1 MCGIVAA
8 ICKEPCL
15 NEELIGG
22 ALKAIEHRGPDGY
35 GYWISEDKRVAIGN
49 TRLAIIDPK
58 DEGLQPFF
66 NEDGRFGIVMNGEI
80 YNYKEIM
87 EKIKDK
93 HEFVSK
99 TDTETVLHFFEEV
112 GTNIVNYMRG
122 MFAIAIWDD
131 LEKKMYLFRDHVGK
145 KPLFY
150 YRDEELFVAASEP
163 SAINHVLKG
172 LGKKVR
178 PSPLGT
184 FYGFVS
190 VSPIRY
196 SLFEGV
202 DLLEHSHMMEVDL
215 NLNIKIK
222 RYYKLDFRE
231 AQKEYKWNGLVEY
244 GKRLYEKLVEATAYR
259 LVADVP
265 IAISMSAGVDSTLL
279 AGIIAKELG
288 QNLLSITVSAEGEY
302 DEGPLA
308 RKIAEELGLEHKL
321 IYVELDDFLKYA
333 KEIIKKTHLPPT
345 DPALVLGYVVAKQ
358 ARSLGYKVLIVGEGG
373 DELFMGY
380 PNYTKIYSWF
390 SNPLVRLPLDILK
403 VHDVSAYAPLH
414 YVRAVLC
421 VFPHLRYITMRT
433 FSGST
438 FCQAISHLPH
448 HFEILLYA
456 FRMKEEAPNPKN
468 FAEYMLSHEYE
479 FRIPRHL
486 TLKVDFASM
495 SASVEARAPL
505 LDYKLIKFAM
515 SIPPEYKKMIM
526 IKRRKLFGKL
536 FLRKF
541 LSKEM
546 ADEVIS
552 KKIGFGM
559 QVEHIMRKIIEENLV
574 NEMERTEFLK
584 KLIPIE
590 VAKKIDVQN
599 VYMGWVLYMLATWE
613 NEIFS

>member
-1 MCGIVAA
+1 MRA
-8 ICKEPCL
+8 I
-15 NEELIGG
+15 G
-22 ALKAIEHRGPDGY
+22 HRGPDGY
-35 GYWISEDKRVAIGN
+35 GYWISNDKRVAIGN

-87 EKIKDK
+87 DKIEDR
-93 HEFVSK
+93 HEFVSR
-99 TDTETVLHFFEEV
+99 TDTEAVLHLFEEV
-112 GTNIVNYMRG
+112 GTGITDYLRG

-150 YRDEELFVAASEP
+150 YKDKDVFVAASEP
-163 SAINHVLKG
+163 SAILTFLRG
-172 LGKKVR
+172 LRKDLR
-178 PSPLGT
+178 PSILGT
-184 FYGFVS
+184 FYGFIT

-196 SLFEGV
+196 SLYDGI

-215 NLNIKIK
+215 NLNVTMK

-231 AQKEYKWNGLVEY
+231 AGKEFKWEGLTAY
-244 GKRLYEKLVEATAYR
+244 AEKLYKELIKATEYR

-279 AGIIAKELG
+279 AGIISKELN
-288 QNLLSITVSAEGEY
+288 QNLLSITVSAEGKY

-308 RKIAEELGLEHKL
+308 KKIAEELGLEHKL
-321 IYVELDDFLKYA
+321 IYVELEDFLKYA
-333 KEIIKKTHLPPT
+333 KEIIKKTYLPPT
-345 DPALVLGYVVAKQ
+345 DPALVLGHVVAKQ

-380 PNYTKIYSWF
+380 PTYTERYAWL
-390 SNPLVRLPLDILK
+390 SNPLLKLPLDLLK
-403 VHDVSAYAPLH
+403 TQDISSYVPLH
-414 YVRAVLC
+414 YLRAILC
-421 VFPHLRYITMRT
+421 IFPFLRYVTMRT

-438 FCQAISHLPH
+438 FCSTVSHIPNY
-448 HFEILLYA
+448 FDVLLYA
-456 FRMKEEAPNPKN
+456 FRLKEEALNPKN

-505 LDYKLIKFAM
+505 LDYKLIRFAM
-515 SIPPEYKKMIM
+515 SMPPEYKRVIM
-526 IKRRKLFGKL
+526 VKRRKLFGKL
-536 FLRKF
+536 FLYRF
-541 LSKEM
+541 LSKET
-546 ADEVIS
+546 ADEVNA

-559 QVEHIMRKIIEENLV
+559 QVIDIMKKAVKENLLG
-574 NEMERTEFLK
+574 ELEKTEYLK
-584 KLIPIE
+584 KLVPPESVIKLDIR
-590 VAKKIDVQN
+590 N
-599 VYMGWVLYMLATWE
+599 VYMGWVLYMLAMWE
-613 NEIFS
+613 NEIF

>member
-1 MCGIVAA
+1 MCGIIAA
-8 ICKEPCL
+8 VCKEPCL
-15 NEELIGG
+15 NDELVERS
-22 ALKAIEHRGPDGY
+22 LRAIEHRGPDGY
-35 GYWISEDKRVAIGN
+35 GYWISNDKRVAIGN

-87 EKIKDK
+87 ERIKDR

-99 TDTETVLHFFEEV
+99 TDTETVLHLFEEE
-112 GTNIVNYMRG
+112 GTNIVKHLRG

-150 YRDEELFVAASEP
+150 YKDEELFLAASEP
-163 SAINHVLKG
+163 SAIVSILKE
-172 LGKKVR
+172 LGKEIR

-190 VSPIRY
+190 VSPVRY
-196 SLFEGV
+196 SLFEGI

-215 NLNIKIK
+215 NLNTKVK
-222 RYYKLDFRE
+222 RYYRLDFRE
-231 AQKEYKWNGLVEY
+231 AEKEYKWSGLVDY
-244 GKRLYEKLVEATAYR
+244 GKKLYEKLVEATAYR

-321 IYVELDDFLKYA
+321 IYVELEDFLKYA
-333 KEIIKKTHLPPT
+333 KEIIRKTYLPPT

-380 PNYTKIYSWF
+380 PTYTERYAWLN
-390 SNPLVRLPLDILK
+390 NPLLKLPLDLLK
-403 VHDVSAYAPLH
+403 AQDLGSFIPMH
-414 YVRAVLC
+414 YVKAVLC
-421 VFPHLRYITMRT
+421 VFPFLRYVTMRT

-438 FCQAISHLPH
+438 FCSTISHIPNYFDL
-448 HFEILLYA
+448 ILYA
-456 FRMKEEAPNPKN
+456 FRLKEEALNPKN

-505 LDYKLIKFAM
+505 LDYKLIRFAM
-515 SIPPEYKKMIM
+515 SMPPEYKRTIM
-526 IKRRKLFGKL
+526 VLRRKLFGKL
-536 FLRKF
+536 FLYKF
-541 LSKEM
+541 LSKET
-546 ADEVIS
+546 ADEVNS

-559 QVEHIMRKIIEENLV
+559 QVIDIMKNAVKENLL
-574 NEMERTEFLK
+574 NELERTEYLK
-584 KLIPIE
+584 RLIPPRSVE
-590 VAKKIDVQN
+590 KLDPQN

-613 NEIFS
+613 NEVFS